1 MTSEFRLKDRE
12 ILGVY
17 LALKDRE
24 AELDDTLL
32 QLLDRL
38 ERTLYQE
45 LTIDEFENIRAL
57 YYERRTYCGSRT
69 KSPC

>member
-1 MTSEFRLKDRE
+1 LTSEFQLKGRE

-17 LALKDRE
+17 LLLKDSE
-24 AELDDTLL
+24 AELDETLL

-45 LTIDEFENIRAL
+45 LTIDQFENIRRS
-57 YYERRTYCGSRT
+57 YYERRT
-69 KSPC
+69 